1 MKEMRGQTS
10 IVIDAPI
17 EVVYDYVL
25 DFIKHPEWNYQP
37 VKVTK
42 TSAGAI
48 GVGSTFETVERAPE
62 NTPWLANK
70 LLVPLFTLI
79 IGAKPYTEAEIT
91 ALTPNQRI
99 AWQARAPV
107 RNGYAMIANWEMVLT
122 RQDNGTHI
130 SQRFHYTPQIFIA
143 KMMVNEKL
151 AQQVTE
157 ECDRNLARLK
167 GILERGRVLEG
178 IR

>member
-1 MKEMRGQTS
+1 MNEMQGQTS
-10 IVIDAPI
+10 IVVQAPA
-17 EVVYDYVL
+17 EAVYDYVL
-25 DFIKHPEWNYQP
+25 DFSKHPEWNYQP

-62 NTPWLANK
+62 STPWLFNK
-70 LLVPLFTLI
+70 LFVPLFTFI

-99 AWQARAPV
+99 VWQARAPV
-107 RNGYAMIANWEMVLT
+107 RNGVAMIAHWEIVLT
-122 RQDNGTHI
+122 PQQDGTQV
-130 SQRFHYTPQIFIA
+130 SQRFHYTPQTRFA
-143 KMMVNEKL
+143 KMMTNEKL
-151 AQQVTE
+151 AQQITE

-167 GILERGRVLEG
+167 GILEGEG
-178 IR
+178 K